1 MIKPVLEPEFKPA
14 ILEIRSF
21 NQEVN
26 KYPNKQHLIVAVE
39 RANGFIYKKEFDILP
54 EGIDDERNT
63 FIVERIIKSILWV
76 VGGFKIY
83 IAGSH
88 IVYNNIKKYYSE
100 GGLRDFD
107 YHFMAT
113 VFEKEMEVVECS
125 YDNVPKSKSSSLS
138 VGGHLEGRRIGFD
151 VGGSDIKVSAVLDGK
166 VLSSEEIVWLP
177 KLTED
182 INYHY
187 EYFYNAMKKAI
198 DVLGGDVDAIG
209 ISAAGV
215 IVENKPMVSS
225 IFIKVPK
232 ENFELVKGAYIN
244 TVKRLEKELGHPI
257 PFDVANDGDV
267 TALAGAID
275 LKDNCVLGIAMGT
288 SEAVGYVDNK
298 GNLTG
303 WFSELAF
310 MPVDFNKNAMVD
322 EWSHD
327 FGVGCKYFSQDAVVK
342 LAPKAGIDLDPNLTL
357 AEKLKVVQKL
367 NEEGHEGANK
377 IFESIGVYLAY
388 ALAYYAEFYDIKH
401 VLLLGRVTSGKGGE
415 TILKVAKETLLKEFP
430 EYKNIDIGMPSDF
443 MRRLGQSIAAASLPK
458 LK

>member
-1 MIKPVLEPEFKPA
+1 MIKPILEPEFKPA
-14 ILEIRSF
+14 IIELRSF
-21 NQEVN
+21 FEDVK
-26 KYPNKQHLIVAVE
+26 KYPNKQHLIVSVE
-39 RANGFIYKKEFDILP
+39 RANGYIYRKEFDILP
-54 EGIDDERNT
+54 DGVDDERNT
-63 FIVERIIKSILWV
+63 FIVERIIKCILWV

-88 IVYNNIKKYYSE
+88 IVSNNIKKYYSD
-100 GGLRDFD
+100 GGLREFD
-107 YHFMAT
+107 YHFMST
-113 VFEKEMEVVECS
+113 VFEKEMEVVECD
-125 YDNVPKSKSSSLS
+125 YDNIPKMKSSSVP
-138 VGGHLEGRRIGFD
+138 VGGHLDGKRIGFD
-151 VGGSDIKVSAVLDGK
+151 VGGSDIKVSAVKDGE
-166 VLSSEEIVWLP
+166 VISSEEIVWLP
-177 KLTED
+177 KLNED

-187 EYFYNAMKKAI
+187 EYFYKAMKKAI

-225 IFIKVPK
+225 IFIKVLK

-257 PFDVANDGDV
+257 PFEVANDGDV

-288 SEAVGYVDNK
+288 SEAVGYVDNN

-310 MPVDFNKNAMVD
+310 MPVDFNKDAMVD

-327 FGVGCKYFSQDAVVK
+327 FGVGCKYFSQDAVIK
-342 LAPKAGIDLDPNLTL
+342 LAPKAGIELDDSLTL

-367 NEEGHEGANK
+367 NEEGHEGANQ

-388 ALAYYAEFYDIKH
+388 TLALYAEFYKIKH
-401 VLLLGRVTSGKGGE
+401 VILLGRVTSGKGGE
-415 TILKVAKETLLKEFP
+415 TILKVAKETLKTEFP
-430 EYKNIDIGMPSDF
+430 EYKDLDIRMPSDF
-443 MRRLGQSIAAASLPK
+443 MRRLGQSIAAASLAITK
-458 LK
+458 